1 MISLRWNFEN
11 DDFIEVSFGP
21 RIFGPRISLSL
32 SLSFSLA
39 LDARPL
45 RLGTAALSGAPPQ
58 GAVSGES
65 AAARG
70 RWAAGAGSEG
80 KARESSESSSKL
92 ASVGSLF

>member
-32 SLSFSLA
+32 SLSLA

-70 RWAAGAGSEG
+70 RAVGAGSEG
-80 KARESSESSSKL
+80 KQ
-92 ASVGSLF
+92 

>member
-1 MISLRWNFEN
+1 MISDPGFSDPGFLYPGFLDPGNLLT
-11 DDFIEVSFGP
+11 
-21 RIFGPRISLSL
+21 RISLSR
-32 SLSFSLA
+32 SLA

-70 RWAAGAGSEG
+70 RAVGGGRGRGQRGKSEG
-80 KARESSESSSKL
+80 KQ
-92 ASVGSLF
+92 

>member
-11 DDFIEVSFGP
+11 NDFIEVSFGP

-32 SLSFSLA
+32 SLSLALA

-70 RWAAGAGSEG
+70 RAVGGGRGRGQRGKSEG
-80 KARESSESSSKL
+80 KQ
-92 ASVGSLF
+92 